1 MEPPCGV
8 WSASPWPPGRDLVFL
23 TRPVAILGIGGLPRN
38 PLHSTSERLWWARMC
53 LLFAEHHAA
62 AFSPWVGVIV
72 RFMMVKLIPSDA
84 FLKWDMV
91 SGLGTLF
98 EFVGRRVFPGD
109 DMIFI
114 ACLFSQHHYVRWD
127 LFGCKF
133 DEPFVWWE
141 IYFIWKRLP
150 NLQKKIAVEP
160 FHKPFKFIPRNT
172 KSNQIMKGHFTPKVT
187 SNHTNMPAH
196 THSQSSSIPHLPFNY
211 DILLMACHFGDC
223 HQRSSLEVRSSRN
236 GICRHRL
243 WISARLN
250 FMLGNFS
257 LYFSTSSSSIEWW
270 MNRAHKHTHTNFQ
283 FGKAS

>member
-8 WSASPWPPGRDLVFL
+8 WSANPWPPGRDLVFL

-91 SGLGTLF
+91 SGLGTMF

-196 THSQSSSIPHLPFNY
+196 THTLPVQQHPSSAIQLRHPSYGMSFRRLSPAKL
-211 DILLMACHFGDC
+211 AGC
-223 HQRSSLEVRSSRN
+223 SLDSKRN
-236 GICRHRL
+236 L
-243 WISARLN
+243 
-250 FMLGNFS
+250 
-257 LYFSTSSSSIEWW
+257 SSSSLNFSSIELYAWKLFTL
-270 MNRAHKHTHTNFQ
+270 HFQ
-283 FGKAS
+283 LAAAA